1 VQIESHLRR
10 NGKYG
15 QDGGGEE
22 RSDHGE
28 GVQDGDESKGRITGR
43 GSGAN
48 FGPAGVMGYELTF
61 YYVRHPRVFSLA
73 SVVMFVT
80 GESCLS

>member
-1 VQIESHLRR
+1 MQIESHLRR

-28 GVQDGDESKGRITGR
+28 GVQVGGGGDGDESKGRITGR

-48 FGPAGVMGYELTF
+48 FGPV
-61 YYVRHPRVFSLA
+61 
-73 SVVMFVT
+73 
-80 GESCLS
+80 

>member
-1 VQIESHLRR
+1 MQIESHLRR

-28 GVQDGDESKGRITGR
+28 GVQVGAGAMVMKAKLSKGRITGR

-48 FGPAGVMGYELTF
+48 FGPV
-61 YYVRHPRVFSLA
+61 
-73 SVVMFVT
+73 
-80 GESCLS
+80 